1 MDLLTQGLLGAALA
15 QAGAK
20 KNEARIAAG
29 AGFVAAIVA
38 DADVLISSAQ
48 DPLLN
53 IEYHRHFS
61 HSLIF
66 IPIGGL
72 LAALILWPLL
82 RRRLTFGRL
91 LLFTL
96 LGYATSGL
104 LDACTSYG
112 THLLWPFDDARIA
125 WSIIAIVD
133 PVFSLLLLV
142 AVVLGLRHCK
152 PGPAR
157 IGLTLAGAYLLLGAW
172 QHHRAYEVATDLA
185 AARAHQVERVLVKP
199 TMANL
204 LLWRSVYQSADQF
217 HIDAIRL
224 GLFADNRIYT
234 GTQARRFVPE
244 RDKPGLVAGSPLSH
258 DIRRFFILSNDFVA
272 ADPARDNVLIDVRYS
287 MLPTRLAPLWGIDM
301 NLDSPDAH
309 ASFVTYRDRPHDI
322 RQRYKAMLLGQDLP
336 AD

>member
-20 KNEARIAAG
+20 RNEARVAAG
-29 AGFVAAIVA
+29 AGFVAAILA

-53 IEYHRHFS
+53 IEFHRHFT
-61 HSLIF
+61 HSLVF
-66 IPIGGL
+66 IPVGGL

-82 RRRLTFGRL
+82 RRRLRFGRL

-112 THLLWPFDDARIA
+112 THLLWPFDDTRIA
-125 WSIIAIVD
+125 WSIIAIID
-133 PVFSLLLLV
+133 PVFSLFLLLAV
-142 AVVLGLRHCK
+142 ALGLRYCK

-157 IGLTLAGAYLLLGAW
+157 VGLVLAGAYLLIGAW
-172 QHHRAYEVATDLA
+172 QHHRAYEIATGLA
-185 AARAHQVERVLVKP
+185 AERGHQAERVLVKP

-204 LLWRSVYQSADQF
+204 LLWRSVYQSADRF
-217 HIDAIRL
+217 HIDAIRI
-224 GLFADNRIYT
+224 GLFADNRIYP

-244 RDKPGLVAGSPLSH
+244 RDKPELVAGSPLSH
-258 DIRRFFILSNDFVA
+258 DIRRFLILSNDFVA
-272 ADPARDNVLIDVRYS
+272 EDPLRDNVLIDVRYS

-301 NLDSPDAH
+301 NLDSTDQH
-309 ASFVTYRDRPHDI
+309 ARFVTYRDRPDDI
-322 RQRYKAMLLGQDLP
+322 RQRYMAMLLGRDLP
-336 AD
+336 AE

>member
-20 KNEARIAAG
+20 KNEARLAAA
-29 AGFVAAIVA
+29 AGFVAAIMA

-66 IPIGGL
+66 IPLGGL
-72 LAALILWPLL
+72 LTALLLWPFL
-82 RRRLTFGRL
+82 RRRLSFGRL

-96 LGYATSGL
+96 LGYATAGL

-112 THLLWPFDDARIA
+112 THLLWPFDDVRIA

-133 PVFSLLLLV
+133 PVFSLVLLV
-142 AVVLGLRHCK
+142 ALGFGLRRCK
-152 PGPAR
+152 PTAAR
-157 IGLTLAGAYLLLGAW
+157 IGLVFAGAYLLIGVW
-172 QHHRAYEVATDLA
+172 QHHRAYEAAIELA
-185 AARAHQVERVLVKP
+185 GQRGHEVERVLVKP

-204 LLWRSVYQSADQF
+204 LLWRSVYQSAGLF
-217 HIDAIRL
+217 HIDAIRI
-224 GLFADNRIYT
+224 GLFSDNRIYP

-272 ADPARDNVLIDVRYS
+272 EDPARDNVLIDVRYS

-301 NLDSPDAH
+301 NLDSANHH
-309 ASFVTYRDRPHDI
+309 ARFVTYRDRPGDI
-322 RQRYKAMLLGQDLP
+322 RQRYVAMLLGRNLP
-336 AD
+336 AE